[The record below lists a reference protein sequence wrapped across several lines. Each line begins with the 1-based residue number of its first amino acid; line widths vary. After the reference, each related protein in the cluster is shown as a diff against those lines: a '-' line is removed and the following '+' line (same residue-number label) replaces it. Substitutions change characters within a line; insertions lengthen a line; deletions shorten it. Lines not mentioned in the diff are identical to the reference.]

1 VEPLLKVVALVESLL
16 RVEVLWTES
25 LPWMGDAG
33 GDSGEDESLGVRV
46 IVDGGRAMKRSSMS
60 IPISS
65 SSKTLIS
72 STGNIVG
79 TSFAGVLS
87 FGKSSNGR

>member
-1 VEPLLKVVALVESLL
+1 MRLEILWIESRL
-16 RVEVLWTES
+16 RV
-25 LPWMGDAG
+25 GDTG
-33 GDSGEDESLGVRV
+33 GESGESEGLGVRV

-65 SSKTLIS
+65 SSSSRMLIS

-79 TSFAGVLS
+79 TSSAGVLS
-87 FGKSSNGR
+87 FGKFSSER